1 MDLVEGILSGNRRA
15 LARAITLVENG
26 EEGKYELLAKLHP
39 HTGKSRIIGVTG
51 APGAGK
57 SSLVDQMIRGFR
69 QRGQTVGVIA
79 VDPSSPFSG
88 GALLGDRIR
97 MQEHTL
103 DPGVFIRSMGTRG
116 SLGGLARATREA
128 VTLFDAFGFDIIL
141 VETVGVGQS
150 ELDIMDTADTVVLV
164 LTPAG
169 GDVIQTLKAG
179 IMEIADVFAINKAD
193 LDGADRL
200 ATELQKTL
208 DLSHGDWRPPV
219 VKTVALQGT
228 GVAELLDEIA
238 RHQDYLASSGK
249 LEFLRQRRLREEV
262 TGIVLARIK
271 DMLTQRLQG
280 EPFFQALLGDV
291 VSRKQ
296 DPYTAARLIMEK
308 MEGWL
313 ATS

>member
-15 LARAITLVENG
+15 LARGITLVENG
-26 EEGKYELLAKLHP
+26 EDEKYDLLARLHP
-39 HTGKSRIIGVTG
+39 HTGKSRIVGVTG

-57 SSLVDQMIRGFR
+57 SSLVDQMIKGYRK
-69 QRGQTVGVIA
+69 RGQTVGVIA

-97 MQEHTL
+97 MQENTL

-128 VTLFDAFGFDIIL
+128 VTLFDAFGFDVII

-179 IMEIADVFAINKAD
+179 IMEIADVFAVNKAD
-193 LDGADRL
+193 LDGADRVV
-200 ATELQKTL
+200 TEINKTL
-208 DLSHGDWRPPV
+208 DLSHGEWRPPV
-219 VKTVALQGT
+219 VKTVSLDGT
-228 GVAELLDEIA
+228 GVGELLDQVD
-238 RHQDYLASSGK
+238 RHQAYLEISGK
-249 LEFLRQRRLREEV
+249 LAVQRQRRLKEEV
-262 TGIVLARIK
+262 TAIVLGKIK
-271 DMLTQRLQG
+271 DSLTQRFHSEPRFQTLLQ
-280 EPFFQALLGDV
+280 EV
-291 VSRKQ
+291 VNRKQ
-296 DPYTAARLIMEK
+296 DPYTAARLIIAA

-313 ATS
+313 PTG